1 LTHRLAPIAAAV
13 LATAG
18 ALPTQAADLDA
29 LNLQMDPAPAAAAA
43 APATRIF
50 LEGTVGRADQR
61 YGLGSRSIGRVALDA
76 RSSIAL
82 GASTQATLS
91 ARLDASRPEDD
102 RIDNP
107 VFSLREAYVGWQ
119 DDAATS
125 VVEAGRINLREGPGY
140 GYNPTDFFRDR
151 SLRTISTQNPFLL
164 REQRMGSVML
174 RAQRLWP
181 QATVSVVF
189 SPKLDGRP
197 SDDRVDLDLGATNA
211 AHRGLVTLGNRW
223 SEQVNSQLTVYKE
236 DGSPLRVGASATAL
250 VSDAAV
256 AHAEWAYGREP
267 DLRSRALQ
275 LPAADQGRHRLAV
288 GLTYTTSTRLSVTAE
303 AQYNGFALDRDGWR
317 ALVASGTA
325 AQAAYFGQAVA
336 LQDNAAREAV
346 LIYATQ
352 PDLGVKNLD
361 LTALAKFNRTD
372 RSRLTWLE
380 LRYRMDRADVAL
392 QWQRNNGV
400 AGSEFGLPPL
410 RDAVSVLGT
419 VYF

>member
-1 LTHRLAPIAAAV
+1 MTHRLAPIATAV
-13 LATAG
+13 LALAG
-18 ALPTQAADLDA
+18 VLHSQAADLDA
-29 LNLQMDPAPAAAAA
+29 LNLQIEPAPAVAAST
-43 APATRIF
+43 PGTRVF
-50 LEGTVGRADQR
+50 VEGSVGVAEQR
-61 YGLGSRSIGRVALDA
+61 YGLGSRSIGRLALDA
-76 RSSIAL
+76 RGSFAL
-82 GASTQATLS
+82 GAAMQGTLS
-91 ARLDASRPEDD
+91 ARLDASRPEDG

-107 VFSLREAYVGWQ
+107 VFSLREAYAGWQ
-119 DDAATS
+119 DDTATT

-164 REQRMGSVML
+164 REQRMGSFML

-181 QATVSVVF
+181 QGSLAVVF
-189 SPKLDGRP
+189 SPKLGTRP
-197 SDDRVDLDLGATNA
+197 SDDRVDLDLGATNG
-211 AHRGLVTLGNRW
+211 AHRGLVTLGTRW
-223 SEQVNSQLTVYKE
+223 SDDVNSQLTVYKE
-236 DGSPLRVGASATAL
+236 DGSPVRLGASATAL

-256 AHAEWAYGREP
+256 AHAEWSYSREP
-267 DLRSRALQ
+267 DLRSRALL
-275 LPAADQGRHRLAV
+275 LPAPDQGRHRLAA
-288 GLTYTTSTRLSVTAE
+288 GLTYTTSWRLSVTAE

-317 ALVASGTA
+317 RLVASGLA

-361 LTALAKFNRTD
+361 LTGLVKFNRTD

-392 QWQRNNGV
+392 QWQRNSGV
-400 AGSEFGLPPL
+400 AGAEFGLPPL
-410 RDAVSVLGT
+410 RDAVSILGT
-419 VYF
+419 AYF